1 MKIENAINITDLE
14 KMARRRLP
22 KVIYDYMA
30 GGAEDERTLHRNRQ
44 AFEEYRFQP
53 RMLSGVNKVDL
64 STSLFGD
71 QLKLPFI
78 IGPTGLNGIHWKD
91 GDRALARAAAAAG
104 TSFVL
109 STASNCSIESV
120 AASSTGS
127 KWFQLY
133 PWGDRAVVGRLIE
146 RAKACGYRALLVT
159 VDSLI
164 AGKRERDLRNR
175 FSHEV
180 KLTPRVILDGIMH
193 PRWLYSVWLAGGMP
207 RFENIA
213 EFLPPGATASELAE
227 FTRSQR
233 NPKLTWDDIAW
244 IKDQWKGPM
253 AVKGILAA
261 EDAQE
266 AARYGIEG
274 VVISNHGGRQLD
286 GSDSPLDALPAITRT
301 AGNRLVVLIDGG
313 FRRGTDIVKALAL
326 GADGVLLGRAT
337 LFGLASGGEA
347 GARKALTILADEV
360 SRTMSLLGCETVGK
374 LGPSYLSV
382 PGLNIMHTENAVVEL
397 CRNESIYRARSVS
410 C

>member
-1 MKIENAINITDLE
+1 
-14 KMARRRLP
+14 
-22 KVIYDYMA
+22 
-30 GGAEDERTLHRNRQ
+30 
-44 AFEEYRFQP
+44 
-53 RMLSGVNKVDL
+53 
-64 STSLFGD
+64 
-71 QLKLPFI
+71 
-78 IGPTGLNGIHWKD
+78 
-91 GDRALARAAAAAG
+91 
-104 TSFVL
+104 
-109 STASNCSIESV
+109 
-120 AASSTGS
+120 
-127 KWFQLY
+127 
-133 PWGDRAVVGRLIE
+133 
-146 RAKACGYRALLVT
+146 
-159 VDSLI
+159 
-164 AGKRERDLRNR
+164 
-175 FSHEV
+175 
-180 KLTPRVILDGIMH
+180 
-193 PRWLYSVWLAGGMP
+193 MP